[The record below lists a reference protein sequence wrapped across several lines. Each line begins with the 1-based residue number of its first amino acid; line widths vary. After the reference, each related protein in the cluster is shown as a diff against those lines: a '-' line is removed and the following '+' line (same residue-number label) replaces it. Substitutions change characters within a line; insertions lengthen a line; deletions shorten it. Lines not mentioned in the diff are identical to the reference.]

1 MSVEEFI
8 EDLPFISLL
17 GIELKDVGDGSAT
30 GSLEMLEELS
40 WKADELL
47 AHGGVT
53 FTLAEATGAAA
64 IAELRDP
71 PVFTI
76 DARTDYLDLAQ
87 GDLIARADVVR
98 DGGDIGV
105 ADVTVTDERD
115 EAVAKISAV
124 YKV

>member
-105 ADVTVTDERD
+105 ADVTVTDERE

>member
-8 EDLPFISLL
+8 EELPFISLL
-17 GIELKDVGDGSAT
+17 GIELTDVGGSSAT
-30 GSLEMLEELS
+30 GSLEMREELS

-64 IAELRDP
+64 IAELRGP

-76 DARTDYLDLAQ
+76 DARTDYVTRAE
-87 GDLIARADVVR
+87 GDLIAHAEVVR
-98 DGGDIGV
+98 DGEEIGV
-105 ADVTVTDERD
+105 AEVTVTDERD
-115 EAVAKISAV
+115 ETVAKISAV